1 MNKPN
6 KTILLVDYENIQN
19 IDLSLIKEENIEI
32 KIFVGQTQNKIPF
45 NLVQTAQRFGQRLEW
60 IKIEGIG
67 NNALDF
73 HIAFCLGR
81 LFKDI
86 EGSTFL
92 ILSKDKGFDPLV
104 RYINKSKANCHRIPS
119 LVEFFQEKGIIAQ
132 NTDLVVEVL
141 EKLSKVQKNKRPRTK
156 TTLQQYLKSLL
167 RQKKLSEQEI
177 NILVE
182 TLFVQNKISEGT
194 NRLTYNF

>member
-1 MNKPN
+1 MDQP

-19 IDLSLIKEENIEI
+19 IDLSSIKEENIEI

-60 IKIEGIG
+60 IKIDGIG

-73 HIAFCLGR
+73 YLAFYLGR
-81 LFKDI
+81 LFQNT
-86 EGSTFL
+86 EGETFL

-104 RYINKSKANCHRIPS
+104 RYINKNQVNCYRIQS
-119 LVEFFQEKGIIAQ
+119 LVEFFEEQ
-132 NTDLVVEVL
+132 NAIDSNNNLVLEVI
-141 EKLSKVQKNKRPRTK
+141 EKLSKVEKNKRPRTK
-156 TTLQQYLKSLL
+156 KTLQQYLKSLL
-167 RQKKLSEQEI
+167 NKKKLSEQEI
-177 NILVE
+177 NTLIE
-182 TLFVQNKISEGT
+182 TLFIQDKISQGI

>member
-1 MNKPN
+1 MDKPR
-6 KTILLVDYENIQN
+6 TTLLVDYENIQN

-45 NLVQTAQRFGQRLEW
+45 NLVQTAQQFGQRLEW

-73 HIAFCLGR
+73 HLAFYLGK
-81 LFKDI
+81 LFKDV
-86 EGSTFL
+86 EGETFL

-104 RYINKSKANCHRIPS
+104 RYINKSKVNCQRILS
-119 LVEFFQEKGIIAQ
+119 LVEFVREKSIIAR
-132 NTDLVVEVL
+132 NTDLVVEVI

-156 TTLQQYLKSLL
+156 KTLQQYLKSLL
-167 RQKKLSEQEI
+167 RQKKLNEQEI

-182 TLFVQNKISEGT
+182 TLFVQNKISEGI

>member
-1 MNKPN
+1 MDKP
-6 KTILLVDYENIQN
+6 KITLLVDYENIQN
-19 IDLSLIKEENIEI
+19 IDLSLIEEENIEI

-73 HIAFCLGR
+73 HLAFYLGR
-81 LFKDI
+81 LSKDV
-86 EGSTFL
+86 EGETFL

-104 RYINKSKANCHRIPS
+104 RYINKSKVKCQRITS
-119 LVEFFQEKGIIAQ
+119 LVEFFREKDLVVR
-132 NTDLVVEVL
+132 NTDLVVEVI

-156 TTLQQYLKSLL
+156 KTLQQYLKSLL
-167 RQKKLSEQEI
+167 RQKKLSESEI
-177 NILVE
+177 SVLVE
-182 TLFVQNKISEGT
+182 TLFAHNKISEGT